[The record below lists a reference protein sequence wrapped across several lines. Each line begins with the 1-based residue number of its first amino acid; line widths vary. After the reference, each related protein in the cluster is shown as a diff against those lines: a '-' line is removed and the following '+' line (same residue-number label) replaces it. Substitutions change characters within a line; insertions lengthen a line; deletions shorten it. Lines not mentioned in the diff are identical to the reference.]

1 MGLSGCP
8 WLDTLLLAV
17 DFRIPDG
24 PDADEYLTRA
34 EPTRNA
40 ESADLRALVACM
52 VGVWWERARRPD
64 PPGLPTIRRW
74 QAHCAAAALSRFH
87 EGRLWR

>member
-1 MGLSGCP
+1 V
-8 WLDTLLLAV
+8 LAV
-17 DFRIPDG
+17 DFRIQGG

-40 ESADLRALVACM
+40 DPADLRAMVACM
-52 VGVWWERARRPD
+52 VGVWSERARRPD

-74 QAHCAAAALSRFH
+74 QAHCAAVALSWFH